1 MNDYVTDQIRLPA
14 YWVDGDLF
22 EKTMSNSPDT
32 LSSKN
37 SKTCFHFPIGCKIM
51 VDAGVKLLSLAN
63 QLRHLGKRVALD
75 FEEEKSGTLGYLH
88 RMGFFDLLHPD
99 IEVFPIRPFF
109 SSAELHRGENPSL
122 VEFESINPDH
132 RDRELPSRLSNVL
145 VEALR
150 HRPDCE
156 SLGSTA
162 YTVFGELI
170 DNIYEHSSTELDGF
184 AVLQVY
190 HGGGRVKVCV
200 SDSGKG
206 IIKTLRPVLEFQR
219 SEYSLLSDTDLIVE
233 AFRSGLS
240 RHGAGR
246 GCGLKACADQAVRFH
261 ANLAVRLR
269 RCFVRLFPSADGYCR
284 NTAVIYDSLRLLH
297 GTHISFDFQLD
308 K

>member
-1 MNDYVTDQIRLPA
+1 MKGDTIDQICLPA
-14 YWVDGDLF
+14 CWVDGDLF
-22 EKTMSNSPDT
+22 EKTMRNSPDT

-51 VDAGVKLLSLAN
+51 VDAGVKMLSLAN

-75 FEEEKSGTLGYLH
+75 FEEEESGTLGYLN
-88 RMGFFDLLHPD
+88 RMGFIDSLHPG
-99 IEVFPIRPFF
+99 IEVLPQRPYF
-109 SSAELHRGENPSL
+109 SGAELYRGENPSL

-132 RDRELPSRLSNVL
+132 QDRALPNRLTKVL
-145 VEALR
+145 VKALR
-150 HRPDCE
+150 RRDDCE
-156 SLGSTA
+156 SLGNAT
-162 YTVFGELI
+162 YTVFAELI

-190 HGGGRVKVCV
+190 RNGGRVKVCV

-206 IIKTLRPVLEFQR
+206 IIKTLRPVLKLQR

-284 NTAVIYDSLRLLH
+284 NTAVIYDSLPLLH
-297 GTHISFDFQLD
+297 GTHISFDF
-308 K
+308 